1 LRGRRSIVPA
11 QSEHIEEWD
20 DECFMGGVLQ
30 SYAGIGAVSMHGT
43 CGRRQLRHTCG
54 NIAYFGWRCRK
65 GSMDGSDSRGYLFD
79 DATVTESF
87 GVELG
92 PLPLP
97 DPGLGEGTK
106 IEAREVA

>member
-1 LRGRRSIVPA
+1 
-11 QSEHIEEWD
+11 
-20 DECFMGGVLQ
+20 
-30 SYAGIGAVSMHGT
+30 
-43 CGRRQLRHTCG
+43 
-54 NIAYFGWRCRK
+54 
-65 GSMDGSDSRGYLFD
+65 MDGSDSHGYLFD